1 MEAFALFP
9 LSPWLLSP
17 LFLLTA
23 PILPVVQILRPLLGV
38 LILDLNLF
46 VDLDEGFARWLST
59 VAVLCLHPVILFY
72 MFRLKT
78 AADGKHLSTAS
89 CI

>member
-1 MEAFALFP
+1 MALVPP
-9 LSPWLLSP
+9 LPDCPNLR
-17 LFLLTA
+17 
-23 PILPVVQILRPLLGV
+23 VVQILRPLLGV

-72 MFRLKT
+72 MNRLEF